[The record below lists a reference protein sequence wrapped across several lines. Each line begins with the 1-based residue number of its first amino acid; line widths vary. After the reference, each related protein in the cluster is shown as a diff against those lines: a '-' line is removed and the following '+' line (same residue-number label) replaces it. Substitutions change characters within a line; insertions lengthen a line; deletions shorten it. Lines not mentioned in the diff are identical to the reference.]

1 MALYYRIV
9 PWLVPPV
16 VVPILFILLITATDL
31 SR

>member
-16 VVPILFILLITATDL
+16 VVPILLTLLIAATVL
-31 SR
+31 IR